1 LSAGLYAF
9 RVAVSGENAFGEG
22 FVNVTVK
29 PARRVNLPPTAVVS
43 PQMQALTLPWTSA
56 FLDGSQSTDDTKIV
70 NYRWEE
76 ISGPFRKET
85 PTDSPVLHLSNLV
98 PGNYTFRQVVSPPLL
113 CFQNLC

>member
-56 FLDGSQSTDDTKIV
+56 FLDGSRG
-70 NYRWEE
+70 Y
-76 ISGPFRKET
+76 
-85 PTDSPVLHLSNLV
+85 L
-98 PGNYTFRQVVSPPLL
+98 
-113 CFQNLC
+113 